1 MSRFARLASESDCER
16 LEARRDERTLV
27 VAPRPA
33 TLSPVFDDVLF
44 RPSLSRSS
52 RKSLL
57 DDAPA
62 RPRLVTSWRTAC
74 PFVDDAEAATRPPA
88 FPLAAAMT
96 GTRVALIRVD
106 VLVLVLLLLLLLAP
120 ATDDPFSSE
129 LGRWSLLL
137 LDEGPRIRL
146 VRELED

>member
-1 MSRFARLASESDCER
+1 
-16 LEARRDERTLV
+16 
-27 VAPRPA
+27 
-33 TLSPVFDDVLF
+33 
-44 RPSLSRSS
+44 
-52 RKSLL
+52 
-57 DDAPA
+57 
-62 RPRLVTSWRTAC
+62 
-74 PFVDDAEAATRPPA
+74 
-88 FPLAAAMT
+88 MT